1 MSTSLENHRNQ
12 TQGYKKYGVLAES
25 SAGIDPDVLEKIKDF
40 VVSVKFGYVQIVI
53 QDGKVVQ
60 IDKTE
65 KCRVV

>member
-1 MSTSLENHRNQ
+1 MRPSVENNRKQ
-12 TQGYKKYGVLAES
+12 TQGYKKDELFAES
-25 SAGIDPDVLEKIKDF
+25 SAGIDPEVLEKIKDF
-40 VVSVKFGYVQIVI
+40 IGSVKFGYVQIVI